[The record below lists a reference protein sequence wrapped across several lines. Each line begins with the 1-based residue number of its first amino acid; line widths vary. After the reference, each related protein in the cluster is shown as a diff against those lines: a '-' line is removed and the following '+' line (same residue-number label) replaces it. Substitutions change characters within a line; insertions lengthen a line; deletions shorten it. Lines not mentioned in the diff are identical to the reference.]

1 MLALDAVRRT
11 GLYRTG
17 LQRCSLVTTSVSL
30 GSEMSRRR
38 EGLALSQSE
47 AARQAG
53 VRRGAWVSWEKQGVT
68 PERHRHV
75 LIERV
80 LKWEPGSVEAIL
92 EGHEPRPVRHEHSPP
107 GRLPIDEETLKRYE
121 PADRELILAVLRAA
135 EARATRRHSEE
146 GKQQREDPKG
156 A

>member
-1 MLALDAVRRT
+1 M
-11 GLYRTG
+11 
-17 LQRCSLVTTSVSL
+17 TTSVSL
-30 GSEMSRRR
+30 GSHIGRRR
-38 EGLALSQSE
+38 EELALSQSE

-68 PERHRHV
+68 PERHRYV

-92 EGHEPRPVRHEHSPP
+92 EGGKPQPARVEHSPP
-107 GRLPIDEETLKRYE
+107 GRLPIDEEALKRYH
-121 PADRELILAVLRAA
+121 PADREAIRAVVRAA
-135 EARATRRHSEE
+135 EARATQHHPEE
-146 GKQQREDPKG
+146 GKPQIEAPRG